1 MRNIMTRTQCIA
13 QFVYRL
19 KYEDLPAEV
28 VLAAKNMIMDTLS
41 IAVGTTHV
49 APADAKAIWD
59 TVEHYGGTPAATA
72 LVTGKKMPAG
82 FAALANATLAHG
94 LDFDDTHKESLC
106 HTGASAVP
114 ASLAMAEELGGSGK
128 DLILAAVICF
138 ELSVRVGMSV
148 MPSHYA
154 AGWHSTGT
162 HPTIGTAA
170 MSAKMLGCD
179 EDGIIRAMGIACSR
193 VGGLLAYLDTGTAD
207 GSMNPGQ
214 AAFNGLFSGWA
225 AKVGTTAHP
234 DALEHPHGY
243 CHAYCREE
251 PKLEKLDAGLGTTWE
266 ILNNLPKLYPSLLA
280 SHCPIETTLRMVHE
294 HGIQPEN
301 IKKITELT
309 YNTVRTHFS
318 NYHPESTMAAQFSV
332 PYLIAAAAAR
342 GKMDLDSVTMETV
355 KSAPVQEMLKKVEIV
370 STPEVNALY
379 PEKFPAIVTIETVDG
394 KTYKDEQYYPKG
406 DPKHPATQQE
416 REDKFRMLMRT
427 AFSETHTEDALAVC
441 KNLENVSDVRE
452 FVKYFVRKEA

>member
-1 MRNIMTRTQCIA
+1 MTRTEQIA
-13 QFVYRL
+13 KFVYNL
-19 KYEDLPAEV
+19 QYEDLPPEV

-41 IAVGTTHV
+41 VAVGTTHV
-49 APADAKAIWD
+49 APTDVEAIWE

-72 LVTGKKMPAG
+72 LVTGRKMPAG
-82 FAALANATLAHG
+82 FAGMANATLAHG

-114 ASLAMAEELGGSGK
+114 ASLATVEELGGTGK

-138 ELSVRVGMSV
+138 ELSVRIGMSV

-154 AGWHSTGT
+154 RGWHSTGT
-162 HPTIGTAA
+162 HPTMAIAA
-170 MSAKMLGCD
+170 MSAKMLGCE
-179 EDGIIRAMGIACSR
+179 EDGIIRAIGLACSR

-214 AAFNGLFSGWA
+214 AVFNGLLSGWA

-234 DALEHPHGY
+234 NALEHPHGY
-243 CHAYCREE
+243 CHVYCDEE
-251 PKLEKLDAGLGTTWE
+251 PKLDKLVEGLGETWE

-280 SHCPIETTLRMVHE
+280 SHCPIETTLRMVQE
-294 HGIQPEN
+294 HQIAPESIQ
-301 IKKITELT
+301 KITELT

-342 GKMDLDSVTMETV
+342 GKMDLDSVTLETIQ
-355 KSAPVQEMLKKVEIV
+355 SPAVQEMLQKVEIT

-379 PEKFPAIVTIETVDG
+379 PEKFPAIMTIELKDGTV
-394 KTYKDEQYYPKG
+394 YHDEQYYPKG
-406 DPKHPATQQE
+406 DPMHPATQQE
-416 REDKFRMLMRT
+416 REDKFRMLMRYT
-427 AFSETHTEDALAVC
+427 FSEEHTEKTLRMC
-441 KNLENVSDVRE
+441 KHLEEVTNIGE
-452 FVKYFVRKEA
+452 FVNQFVKREGQS